1 MTTDRKN
8 TMTTP
13 VIIDTEIA
21 ETLKA
26 IEEKNFAIA
35 RLRSSIAYEQKHS
48 WMGRDTEKKEI
59 ELTKLEN
66 ACADLKEKLATLK
79 SFYTGWSRA
88 FLVRN
93 SNGHIH
99 KSREC
104 VTCFDTTQYV
114 WLTEMSGRDELEIA
128 YLAGEKAC
136 TICYAHA
143 PSSYFLREC
152 GLEDPEVVEARRIR
166 QARKAEIEAKRQKT
180 GIWNPDGTPLKVFE
194 YGFSKYKSE
203 IKAERTAQSTA
214 VNLLASGIRN
224 SNRAPEETARVND
237 SIETILIALAHK
249 RGTSVEEQ
257 RALVQAK
264 ADTQIK
270 AQQRE
275 SEKWLLA
282 HPEYK

>member
-1 MTTDRKN
+1 
-8 TMTTP
+8 MTTP

-21 ETLKA
+21 ETTKA
-26 IEEKNFAIA
+26 IEEKVSRIWS
-35 RLRSSIAYEQKHS
+35 LRRTITSYGTMSYYASRIE
-48 WMGRDTEKKEI
+48 EKEI
-59 ELTKLEN
+59 EISKAEVALAE
-66 ACADLKEKLATLK
+66 LKEKLATLNG
-79 SFYTGWSRA
+79 FYTGWSRA

-99 KSREC
+99 KSRSC
-104 VTCFDTTQYV
+104 TTCFDTTNYV

-143 PSSYFLREC
+143 PSAYFLREC

-180 GIWNPDGTPLKVFE
+180 GIWNPDGTPLKVYE
-194 YGFSKYKSE
+194 YGFSNYKSE

-214 VNLLASGIRN
+214 VNLMVGVQSMHREPREIER
-224 SNRAPEETARVND
+224 SNET
-237 SIETILIALAHK
+237 IETILIALAHK

-257 RALVQAK
+257 RALLQTKVDA
-264 ADTQIK
+264 QIK
-270 AQQRE
+270 RNKRE
-275 SEKWLLA
+275 RDKWLA
-282 HPEYK
+282 EHPEYAK

>member
-1 MTTDRKN
+1 
-8 TMTTP
+8 MTTP

-21 ETLKA
+21 ETTKA
-26 IEEKNFAIA
+26 IEQKVL
-35 RLRSSIAYEQKHS
+35 RLSGLRRTLTHYGTNSYYASRVE
-48 WMGRDTEKKEI
+48 EKEI
-59 ELTKLEN
+59 EISKTEVALAE
-66 ACADLKEKLATLK
+66 LKEKLATLNG
-79 SFYTGWSRA
+79 FYTGWSRA

-99 KSREC
+99 KSRSC
-104 VTCFDTTQYV
+104 TTCFDTTNYV

-143 PSSYFLREC
+143 PSAYFLREC

-180 GIWNPDGTPLKVFE
+180 GIWNPDGTPLVVFE
-194 YGFSKYKSE
+194 YGFSNYKSE

-214 VNLLASGIRN
+214 VNLLVGVQSMSREPREIER
-224 SNRAPEETARVND
+224 SNET
-237 SIETILIALAHK
+237 IETILIALAHK

-257 RALVQAK
+257 RNLIQTK
-264 ADTQIK
+264 ADAQIK
-270 AQQRE
+270 INKRQR
-275 SEKWLLA
+275 EKWLA
-282 HPEYK
+282 EHPEYR

>member
-1 MTTDRKN
+1 
-8 TMTTP
+8 MTTP

-21 ETLKA
+21 ETTKA
-26 IEEKNFAIA
+26 IEEKVSRIWS
-35 RLRSSIAYEQKHS
+35 LRRTISTYGTNSYYASRIE
-48 WMGRDTEKKEI
+48 EKEI
-59 ELTKLEN
+59 EVSKAEVALAE
-66 ACADLKEKLATLK
+66 LKEKLATLNG
-79 SFYTGWSRA
+79 FYTGWSRA

-99 KSREC
+99 KSRSC
-104 VTCFDTTQYV
+104 TTCFDTTNYV

-143 PSSYFLREC
+143 PSAYFLREC

-180 GIWNPDGTPLKVFE
+180 GIWNPDGTPLKVYE
-194 YGFSKYKSE
+194 YGFSNYKSE

-214 VNLLASGIRN
+214 VNLMVGLQSMHREPREIERSTDA
-224 SNRAPEETARVND
+224 V
-237 SIETILIALAHK
+237 ETILVALAHK

-257 RALVQAK
+257 RALLQTKVDA
-264 ADTQIK
+264 QIK
-270 AQQRE
+270 RNKRE
-275 SEKWLLA
+275 RDKWLA
-282 HPEYK
+282 EHPEYAK

>member
-1 MTTDRKN
+1 
-8 TMTTP
+8 MTTP

-21 ETLKA
+21 ETTKA
-26 IEEKNFAIA
+26 IEEKVSRIWS
-35 RLRSSIAYEQKHS
+35 LRRTITSYGTMSYYASRIE
-48 WMGRDTEKKEI
+48 EKEI
-59 ELTKLEN
+59 EISKAEVALAE
-66 ACADLKEKLATLK
+66 LKEKLATLNG
-79 SFYTGWSRA
+79 FYTGWSRA

-99 KSREC
+99 KSRSC
-104 VTCFDTTQYV
+104 TTCFDSTNYV

-194 YGFSKYKSE
+194 YGFSNYKSE

-214 VNLLASGIRN
+214 VNLMVGVQSMHREPREIER
-224 SNRAPEETARVND
+224 SNDT
-237 SIETILIALAHK
+237 IETILIALAHK

-257 RALVQAK
+257 RALLQTKVDA
-264 ADTQIK
+264 QIK
-270 AQQRE
+270 RNKRE
-275 SEKWLLA
+275 RDKWLA
-282 HPEYK
+282 EHPEYAK

>member
-1 MTTDRKN
+1 
-8 TMTTP
+8 MTTP

-21 ETLKA
+21 ETTKA
-26 IEEKNFAIA
+26 IEEKVSRIWS
-35 RLRSSIAYEQKHS
+35 LRRTITSYGTMSYYASRIE
-48 WMGRDTEKKEI
+48 EKEI
-59 ELTKLEN
+59 EISKAEVALAE
-66 ACADLKEKLATLK
+66 LKEKLATLNG
-79 SFYTGWSRA
+79 FYTGWSRA

-99 KSREC
+99 KSRSC
-104 VTCFDTTQYV
+104 TTCFDTTNYV

-214 VNLLASGIRN
+214 VNLIASGIRN

-264 ADTQIK
+264 ADAQIK

-282 HPEYK
+282 HPEYR

>member
-1 MTTDRKN
+1 MT
-8 TMTTP
+8 TTP

-21 ETLKA
+21 ETQKA
-26 IEEKNFAIA
+26 IEENRNRVY
-35 RLRSSIAYEQKHS
+35 RLNQSINYNKKYS
-48 WMGRDTEKKEI
+48 WLAGEVEKREI
-59 ELTKLEN
+59 ELTKVEATLAE
-66 ACADLKEKLATLK
+66 LKEKLAMLEGM
-79 SFYTGWSRA
+79 YTGWTRA

-99 KSREC
+99 KNREC
-104 VTCFDTTQYV
+104 VTCFETTNYV

-136 TICYAHA
+136 TICYSHA
-143 PSSYFLREC
+143 PSAYFLREC

-194 YGFSKYKSE
+194 YGFQTYKTE

-214 VNLLASGIRN
+214 VNLLVGVQSMHREPREIER
-224 SNRAPEETARVND
+224 SNE

-264 ADTQIK
+264 ADTHIK
-270 AQQRE
+270 RNARE
-275 SEKWLLA
+275 REKWLA
-282 HPEYK
+282 EHPEYR

>member
-1 MTTDRKN
+1 MTRKDK
-8 TMTTP
+8 MTTP

-26 IEEKNFAIA
+26 IEQK
-35 RLRSSIAYEQKHS
+35 RLRAMSLRRAIDSYSTMSYYASAKEQ
-48 WMGRDTEKKEI
+48 KEI
-59 ELTKLEN
+59 ELAKTEEALAE
-66 ACADLKEKLATLK
+66 LKEKLATLEAM
-79 SFYTGWSRA
+79 YTGWSRA

-99 KSREC
+99 KTRSC
-104 VTCFDTTQYV
+104 VTCFDTTNFV

-136 TICYAHA
+136 TVCYSHA
-143 PSSYFLREC
+143 PSAYFLREC

-180 GIWNPDGTPLKVFE
+180 GIWNPDGTPLKVYE
-194 YGFSKYKSE
+194 YAFSNYKSE

-214 VNLLASGIRN
+214 VNLLVGVQSMHRE
-224 SNRAPEETARVND
+224 PEQIERSKDA
-237 SIETILIALAHK
+237 IETILIALAHK

-257 RALVQAK
+257 RTLIQTK
-264 ADTQIK
+264 ADAQIK
-270 AQQRE
+270 KNAKER
-275 SEKWLLA
+275 EKWLAA
-282 HPEYK
+282 HPEYR

>member
-1 MTTDRKN
+1 
-8 TMTTP
+8 MTTP

-35 RLRSSIAYEQKHS
+35 RLRSSIAYNQKHS
-48 WMGRDTEKKEI
+48 WLMKEVEAKEI
-59 ELTKLEN
+59 ELTKTETALAE
-66 ACADLKEKLATLK
+66 LKEKLATLK

-136 TICYAHA
+136 TVCYAHA

-180 GIWNPDGTPLKVFE
+180 GIWNPDGTPLKVYE
-194 YGFSKYKSE
+194 YAFSKYKSE

-214 VNLLASGIRN
+214 VNLLVGIQSLHR
-224 SNRAPEETARVND
+224 SPEEIARGND
-237 SIETILIALAHK
+237 TVETILIALAHK

-264 ADTQIK
+264 VDSTIK
-270 AQQRE
+270 RNKRE
-275 SEKWLLA
+275 HEKWVA
-282 HPEYK
+282 NHPEYR

>member
-1 MTTDRKN
+1 
-8 TMTTP
+8 MTTP

-21 ETLKA
+21 ETTKA
-26 IEEKNFAIA
+26 IEEKVSRIWS
-35 RLRSSIAYEQKHS
+35 LRRTISTYGTNSYYASRIE
-48 WMGRDTEKKEI
+48 EKEI
-59 ELTKLEN
+59 EVSKAEAALAE
-66 ACADLKEKLATLK
+66 LKEKLATLNG
-79 SFYTGWSRA
+79 FYTGWSRA

-99 KSREC
+99 KSRSC
-104 VTCFDTTQYV
+104 TTCFDTTNYV

-143 PSSYFLREC
+143 PSAYFLREC

-180 GIWNPDGTPLKVFE
+180 GIWNPDGTPLKVYE
-194 YGFSKYKSE
+194 YGFSNYKGE

-214 VNLLASGIRN
+214 VNLLVGVQSMSREPREIER
-224 SNRAPEETARVND
+224 SNE

-257 RALVQAK
+257 RNLIQTK
-264 ADTQIK
+264 ADAQIK
-270 AQQRE
+270 RNKRE
-275 SEKWLLA
+275 REKWLA
-282 HPEYK
+282 EHPEYAK